1 MFSIFS
7 TVILSWPTYPLSL
20 ARRGGSV
27 HPLITSPSL
36 KGELLAIRE
45 CKCNTISDFS
55 APNLLW
61 GIVSNNV

>member
-1 MFSIFS
+1 MKYLEEPIVIRPVNRAVVFLNFL

-36 KGELLAIRE
+36 RGG
-45 CKCNTISDFS
+45 TISVTAS
-55 APNLLW
+55 
-61 GIVSNNV
+61 